1 MNMSPITPEASTPAN
16 SISNAIDL
24 IGETPL
30 IRLNK
35 LPKALGIKC
44 EVLVKAEFFNLGGST
59 KDRVALRMIEE
70 AEKAGKIKPGD
81 TLIEPTSGNTGI
93 GLALIA
99 VLKGYKTIIT
109 LPSKMSLEKVT
120 ILRALG
126 AKIIR
131 TPDDAAW
138 DSPESHHQLAL
149 WLQSVLPNAHILG
162 QFGNPENPQAHEE
175 TTAQEIWRQT
185 KRQVTAIVAGA
196 GTGGTITGLARGL
209 KKHNK
214 NIKAIGADPRGS
226 ILAAP
231 DSLNKEHLH
240 EPHQVEGIGGEFV
253 PGVLDRN
260 IVDKWYKTTD
270 RESFYLARRLIAEE
284 GLLVGGSSGAAMAAM
299 FKAVKDFDFKEGD
312 KVVVVMPDGIRN
324 YLSKFANDDWLKANN
339 LFPLDGRDLPFPP
352 SSGTENTMS
361 TMNEIDDLSS
371 QLLSAQLALPIRP
384 PGSCREKTKVVDDHA
399 HHDFHIV

>member
-1 MNMSPITPEASTPAN
+1 MKMSSLAPEASTPAN

-30 IRLNK
+30 IHLSK

-99 VLKGYKTIIT
+99 LLKGYKTIIT

-138 DSPESHHQLAL
+138 DSPESHHQLAA

-162 QFGNPENPQAHEE
+162 QFGNPDNPQAHED

-185 KRQVTAIVAGA
+185 KGKVTAIVAGA

-214 NIKAIGADPRGS
+214 NIKAIGADPQGS

-231 DSLNKEHLH
+231 DSLNKDHLH

-260 IVDKWYKTTD
+260 IVDKWYKTAD

-352 SSGTENTMS
+352 SSGVENTAVTS
-361 TMNEIDDLSS
+361 NETDDLTS
-371 QLLSAQLALPIRP
+371 QLLSAQVILPIRP
-384 PGSCREKTKVVDDHA
+384 PGSCREKTEVADEHA

>member
-1 MNMSPITPEASTPAN
+1 MSSLAPEASTPAN

-138 DSPESHHQLAL
+138 DSPESHHQLAA

-162 QFGNPENPQAHEE
+162 QFGNPDNPQAHED

-185 KRQVTAIVAGA
+185 DRKVTAIVAGA
-196 GTGGTITGLARGL
+196 GTGGTITGIARGL

-214 NIKAIGADPRGS
+214 NIKAIGADPQGS

-231 DSLNKEHLH
+231 DSLNKDHLH

-253 PGVLDRN
+253 PGVLDRD

-324 YLSKFANDDWLKANN
+324 YLSKFANDDWLKANK

-352 SSGTENTMS
+352 SNGVEITAAPSDD
-361 TMNEIDDLSS
+361 IDDLRS
-371 QLLSAQLALPIRP
+371 QLLSAQLTLPIRP
-384 PGSCREKTKVVDDHA
+384 PGSCWEKTEVVDEHA

>member
-1 MNMSPITPEASTPAN
+1 MNMSSITPEASTPAN

-138 DSPESHHQLAL
+138 DSPESHHQLAA

-185 KRQVTAIVAGA
+185 KGQVTAIVAGA

-214 NIKAIGADPRGS
+214 NIKAIGADPQGS

-352 SSGTENTMS
+352 PSGTESS
-361 TMNEIDDLSS
+361 TAISHEVDDLSN
-371 QLLSAQLALPIRP
+371 QLLAAQLTLPIRP
-384 PGSCREKTKVVDDHA
+384 PGSCREKTEVVDDHA

>member
-1 MNMSPITPEASTPAN
+1 
-16 SISNAIDL
+16 
-24 IGETPL
+24 
-30 IRLNK
+30 
-35 LPKALGIKC
+35 
-44 EVLVKAEFFNLGGST
+44 
-59 KDRVALRMIEE
+59 
-70 AEKAGKIKPGD
+70 
-81 TLIEPTSGNTGI
+81 
-93 GLALIA
+93 
-99 VLKGYKTIIT
+99 
-109 LPSKMSLEKVT
+109 MSLEKVT

-131 TPDDAAW
+131 TPDDAPW
-138 DSPESHHQLAL
+138 DSPESHHQLAE

-162 QFGNPENPQAHEE
+162 QFGNPENPRAHEE

-185 KRQVTAIVAGA
+185 EGKVTAIVAGA

-214 NIKAIGADPRGS
+214 NIKAIGADPQGS

-253 PGVLDRN
+253 PGVLDRD
-260 IVDKWYKTTD
+260 IVDKWFKTTD
-270 RESFYLARRLIAEE
+270 RESFYLARRLISEE

-299 FKAVKDFDFKEGD
+299 FKAAKHFDFKEGD

-339 LFPLDGRDLPFPP
+339 LFPLDGRDLPFSP
-352 SSGTENTMS
+352 SSGTENTAEPS
-361 TMNEIDDLSS
+361 NEMDDLSR
-371 QLLSAQLALPIRP
+371 QLLSAQLTLPLRHL
-384 PGSCREKTKVVDDHA
+384 GSCREKNELVDDRVN
-399 HHDFHIV
+399 HDFHIV